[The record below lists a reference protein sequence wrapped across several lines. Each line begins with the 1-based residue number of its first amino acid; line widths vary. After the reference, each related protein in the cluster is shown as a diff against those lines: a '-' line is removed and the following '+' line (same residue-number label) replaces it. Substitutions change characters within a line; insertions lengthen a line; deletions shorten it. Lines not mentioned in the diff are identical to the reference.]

1 MDTSGFASGTDIGGV
16 DIIGGDTLGPAC
28 IRLMMFSQT
37 DRNYSEITV
46 AISSLAG
53 TCLPDKDNYVHSI
66 LTLTVLF
73 KWCTSYFCNYIELH
87 EFQVVVVH
95 GFFSALF
102 VFIWVRVSSGVLFV
116 FLWTSVFYQ

>member
-16 DIIGGDTLGPAC
+16 DIIGGDTSGPAC

-87 EFQVVVVH
+87 EIQVVVISM
-95 GFFSALF
+95 GFFLHCLF
-102 VFIWVRVSSGVLFV
+102 LFG
-116 FLWTSVFYQ
+116 